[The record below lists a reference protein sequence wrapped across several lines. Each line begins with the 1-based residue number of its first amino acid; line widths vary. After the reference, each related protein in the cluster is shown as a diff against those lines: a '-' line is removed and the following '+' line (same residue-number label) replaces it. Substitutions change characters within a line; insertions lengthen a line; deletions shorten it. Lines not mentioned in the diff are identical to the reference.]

1 MSTKL
6 TTIETAQ
13 QLPELAA
20 LGESK
25 MQSVLEVF
33 KPLSE
38 QLEALRTPYEEIVGQ
53 MSGGITP
60 ELAMQAK
67 RARLDIVKIRTSTD
81 KARKGQKDFYLQA
94 GRAIDAVAK
103 LFIQDAEALEANLER
118 IETHHE
124 RIEKQRLQDLQTER
138 ETELRKYSVDAST
151 VGLCNMAQDVWD
163 AYIGAQKVKYE
174 AWQKHLEEERIE
186 NEKRIAVAALHNE
199 RREKALPFH
208 DFWSQFERDLNF
220 GEVSQ
225 ADFDAFMVRIEAA
238 KQAEAERQ
246 LQIQAENER
255 LQAEAERQRQIE
267 AERERLRAIKD
278 AEAEAERQK
287 EREAAEAAIKAANE
301 ERAREQAKADAE
313 RRELEA
319 KIKAKEDA
327 ERKAVADAEAKRIQD
342 EKDTEAAKQAE
353 LSKGDAAKF
362 ADFVADLE
370 ALKTKY
376 SFKSAANQKKYADA
390 GVLLSKIIDHV
401 SK

>member
-38 QLEALRTPYEEIVGQ
+38 QLEALRTP
-53 MSGGITP
+53 
-60 ELAMQAK
+60 
-67 RARLDIVKIRTSTD
+67 
-81 KARKGQKDFYLQA
+81 
-94 GRAIDAVAK
+94 
-103 LFIQDAEALEANLER
+103 
-118 IETHHE
+118 
-124 RIEKQRLQDLQTER
+124 
-138 ETELRKYSVDAST
+138 
-151 VGLCNMAQDVWD
+151 
-163 AYIGAQKVKYE
+163 
-174 AWQKHLEEERIE
+174 EEERIE

-238 KQAEAERQ
+238 KQAE
-246 LQIQAENER
+246 
-255 LQAEAERQRQIE
+255 
-267 AERERLRAIKD
+267 
-278 AEAEAERQK
+278 
-287 EREAAEAAIKAANE
+287 
-301 ERAREQAKADAE
+301 
-313 RRELEA
+313 
-319 KIKAKEDA
+319 
-327 ERKAVADAEAKRIQD
+327 
-342 EKDTEAAKQAE
+342 